1 MTEAMDLAKTLDE
14 LSAKAM
20 DGVKATGYKYFG
32 EYELSEDQW
41 EAVDALVE
49 FARFATESIRTGKLI
64 VVPDDAVE
72 RMAELQL
79 AAFLAGRGSVT
90 SMKHGTR
97 AAKPGPTMD
106 DYRRMA
112 LAALKG
118 ADHAG

>member
-1 MTEAMDLAKTLDE
+1 MQSDLAKTLDE
-14 LSAKAM
+14 LSKA
-20 DGVKATGYKYFG
+20 ATQTEDDIRYYSGGSKYN
-32 EYELSEDQW
+32 EPLEQLKDRL
-41 EAVDALVE
+41 VDLY
-49 FARFATESIRTGKLI
+49 RTGKLI
-64 VVPDDAVE
+64 ALPDDAVE